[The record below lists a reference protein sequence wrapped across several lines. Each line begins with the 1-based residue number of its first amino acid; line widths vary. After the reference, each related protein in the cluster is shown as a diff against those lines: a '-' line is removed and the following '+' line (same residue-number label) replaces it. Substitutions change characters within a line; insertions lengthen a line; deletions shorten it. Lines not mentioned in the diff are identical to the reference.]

1 GESLRCAVLE
11 RQPGRNPHLYL
22 IGSGSCAPGALRFIL
37 LADLFSV
44 SRKEPRS
51 AAGQDFIHH
60 SFDTR
65 CGGLLAA
72 RRGWN
77 RP

>member
-1 GESLRCAVLE
+1 
-11 RQPGRNPHLYL
+11 
-22 IGSGSCAPGALRFIL
+22 LRFIL